1 MGGLPHITIGFIL
14 FYKQENM
21 HLTEREDFLATLNAR
36 FKSAAAGEGHCVY
49 VGGEAGIGKTSLVRE
64 FCRDKN
70 SNCKIY
76 YGTCDALFTPRP
88 LAAVYDIAWQ
98 ITPGVLQASAT
109 GIEDRAG
116 LFARLFNAL
125 SSEKETTI
133 IVFEDIHWAD
143 EATLDFIKFLARRI
157 TQLRCLFI
165 LTCRNDEIH
174 SRHPLKHLLGQL
186 QPDAFTRLLLTPFT
200 RAAVDKMAAVK
211 GTSGADVYAITG
223 GNPFY
228 VNEILASY
236 SPGIPDNIKDS
247 ILSVYNRQQAE
258 TKQAWQLLSLPPGG
272 LEITYLE
279 EINPEYTA
287 AIAQTLEAGILI
299 LKNGLLYFKHELYR
313 RTIEASLSPQ
323 ARTILN
329 KQLLNLFLVHFDGK
343 NGTERIIH
351 HAKNAQVYNVV
362 TQFAPL
368 AAKQA
373 AAVGAHIEAAKLYF
387 SAIEY
392 SNGAGDV
399 LLVQLYQQY
408 AYECYLTNQ
417 TKEAIVYTAKAL
429 GLWQAKNDIEN
440 TGNCLRFLSRLWWF
454 EGNRKN
460 AEQFGQQAVE
470 LLDSQPLSRAQAMA
484 YSNMAQLK
492 MLSYQDEECIYW
504 GEKALAVA
512 RAIGD
517 EEVVSHALNNIGR
530 TYMRT
535 IAFMQ
540 KGKHLLQ
547 QSLEIA
553 TRNTYHEHA
562 ARAYT
567 NLGSSGI
574 DIKDYVF
581 AETILDEGIRYCEE
595 RNLDSW
601 TSYMQSCMARLKLE
615 TGYWQ
620 DACCIAEALLKNEG
634 QPPIN
639 KINLLTVTAAVKMR
653 TGGKDAQPLLKQAQA
668 MAMEAFELQRM
679 LPVACAL
686 FEYEWLTGIPVIETS
701 ELNSIITLIGQ
712 HGNAWEGNEFAFWLQ
727 KARQQQLPVAPKMAG
742 AVLDS
747 NAGITE
753 TAHLWRS
760 PGCPYNHAMAIFEEE
775 GEDGKR
781 AAISIMQ
788 KLGAGAV
795 CEKLK
800 QDMRTAGIKKIPRG
814 MRKSTG
820 ENIALL
826 TGREVDVL
834 QLLQEGLQNKEIAS
848 RLYISAKTVDHHIT
862 SLLFKLDAK
871 TRIQAVR
878 NALKLNIIQP
888 QVSEKQA

>member
-1 MGGLPHITIGFIL
+1 MGGLPHIAVGL
-14 FYKQENM
+14 APFYNQHCM
-21 HLTEREDFLATLNAR
+21 QLTERDDFLAVLNAR
-36 FKSAAAGEGHCVY
+36 FKPAAAGEGHCVY

-70 SNCKIY
+70 ANCKIY

-98 ITPGVLQASAT
+98 INPAVLQANAT
-109 GIEDRAG
+109 GMEDRAA
-116 LFARLFNAL
+116 LFARLFYAL
-125 SSEKETTI
+125 SIERETTI

-186 QPDAFTRLLLTPFT
+186 QPDAFTRLLLTPFS
-200 RAAVDKMAAVK
+200 RAAVEKMAALK
-211 GTSGADVYAITG
+211 GTSGTDVYAITG

-247 ILSVYNRQQAE
+247 ILSVFDRQDAA

-272 LEITYLE
+272 LEIAYLE
-279 EINPEYTA
+279 EIHPQYTA
-287 AIAQTLEAGILI
+287 AIGQTLEAGILM
-299 LKNGLLYFKHELYR
+299 LKNGLLFFKHELYR
-313 RTIEASLSPQ
+313 RTVEASLSPSE
-323 ARTILN
+323 RTLLN
-329 KQLLNLFLVHFDGK
+329 KQLLDLFLAHFDGQ

-351 HAKNAQVYNVV
+351 HAKNAQAYQVV
-362 TQFAPL
+362 VQYAPL

-387 SAIEY
+387 TAIEY
-392 SNGAGDV
+392 CQGAAAA
-399 LLVQLYQQY
+399 LLLQLYEQY

-429 GLWQAKNDIEN
+429 ALWQAKNDIEN
-440 TGNCLRFLSRLWWF
+440 TGNSLRFLSRLWWF
-454 EGNRKN
+454 EGHRKN

-470 LLDSQPLSRAQAMA
+470 LLESQPSTRAKAMA

-492 MLSYQDEECIYW
+492 MLSYQDEECIFW

-512 RAIGD
+512 RTIGD
-517 EEVVSHALNNIGR
+517 DEVVSHALNNLGR

-535 IAFMQ
+535 NAFMQ
-540 KGKHLLQ
+540 KGKDLLQ

-553 TRNTYHEHA
+553 TKNAYHEHV

-567 NLGSSGI
+567 NLGSTGI

-581 AETILDEGIRYCEE
+581 AEAVLAEGIQYCEE

-601 TSYMQSCMARLKLE
+601 TNYMLSCMARLKLE
-615 TGYWQ
+615 NGSWQ
-620 DACCIAEALLKNEG
+620 EAYGIAEALLKNEG

-639 KINLLTVTAAVKMR
+639 KINLLTVMAIIKMR
-653 TGGKDAQPLLKQAQA
+653 TAGPGAEPLLKQAQA

-686 FEYEWLTGIPVIETS
+686 LEYEWLTGIPVIETS
-701 ELNSIITLIGQ
+701 ELTSITRLVGL
-712 HGNAWEGNEFAFWLQ
+712 HGNAMEFNELVFWLD
-727 KARQQQLPVAPKMAG
+727 KARQQTITDPLSKAG
-742 AVLDS
+742 AFGEDGSTLGTGD
-747 NAGITE
+747 IWHCE
-753 TAHLWRS
+753 
-760 PGCPYNHAMAIFEEE
+760 GCPYNHAIVLFEGGEE
-775 GEDGKR
+775 DKR
-781 AAISIMQ
+781 AAIAMMQ
-788 KLGAGAV
+788 KLGAVVVG
-795 CEKLK
+795 EKLK
-800 QDMRTAGIKKIPRG
+800 QDMRAAGIKKIPRG
-814 MRKSTG
+814 VRKSTG

-826 TGREVDVL
+826 TEREVEVL
-834 QLLQEGLQNKEIAS
+834 RLLQEGLQNKEIAS
-848 RLYISAKTVDHHIT
+848 RLFISAKTVDRHTT

-871 TRIQAVR
+871 TRLQAVG
-878 NALKLNIIQP
+878 NAIKLNIIHP
-888 QVSEKQA
+888 QVPAKQV

>member
-1 MGGLPHITIGFIL
+1 M
-14 FYKQENM
+14 
-21 HLTEREDFLATLNAR
+21 
-36 FKSAAAGEGHCVY
+36 Y

-64 FCRDKN
+64 FCRDKTA
-70 SNCKIY
+70 NCKIY

-98 ITPGVLQASAT
+98 INPGVLQANAT
-109 GIEDRAG
+109 GIENRAG
-116 LFARLFNAL
+116 LFARLFYAL
-125 SSEKETTI
+125 SIEKETTI

-186 QPDAFTRLLLTPFT
+186 QPDAFTRLLLTPFS
-200 RAAVDKMAAVK
+200 REAVDKMAAVK
-211 GTSGADVYAITG
+211 GSRGADVYAITG

-247 ILSVYNRQQAE
+247 ILSVYDRQDAE
-258 TKQAWQLLSLPPGG
+258 TKKAWQLLSLPPGG
-272 LEITYLE
+272 LEIACLE
-279 EINPEYTA
+279 EINPLYTA

-299 LKNGLLYFKHELYR
+299 LKNGLLFFKHELYR
-313 RTIEASLSPQ
+313 RTIEASLSPS
-323 ARTILN
+323 ARILLN
-329 KQLLNLFLVHFDGK
+329 KQLLNLFLAHFDGE

-362 TQFAPL
+362 IQFAPL

-392 SNGAGDV
+392 SQGADAD

-429 GLWQAKNDIEN
+429 ALWQAKNDIEN
-440 TGNCLRFLSRLWWF
+440 TGNSLRFLSRLWWF
-454 EGNRKN
+454 EGHRKN

-470 LLDSQPLSRAQAMA
+470 LLESQPSSRAKAMA

-504 GEKALAVA
+504 GEKALTVA
-512 RAIGD
+512 KAIGD
-517 EEVVSHALNNIGR
+517 DEVVSHALNNIGR
-530 TYMRT
+530 TYMRAS
-535 IAFMQ
+535 AFMQ
-540 KGKHLLQ
+540 KGKDLLE

-553 TRNTYHEHA
+553 TRNAYHEHV

-567 NLGSSGI
+567 NLGSTGI

-581 AETILDEGIRYCEE
+581 AKAILEEGIRYCEE

-601 TSYMQSCMARLKLE
+601 TNYMLSCMARLKLE
-615 TGYWQ
+615 TGNWQ
-620 DACCIAEALLKNEG
+620 EACGIAEALLKNEG

-639 KINLLTVTAAVKMR
+639 KINLLTVIAAVKMR
-653 TGGKDAQPLLKQAQA
+653 TGGQGADPLLKQAQA

-686 FEYEWLTGIPVIETS
+686 LEYEWLTGIPIIEAG
-701 ELNSIITLIGQ
+701 ELNSIIELIAL
-712 HGNAWEGNEFAFWLQ
+712 HGNEWEWNELAFWLQ
-727 KARQQQLPVAPKMAG
+727 KARQQKISAPIRKEN
-742 AVLDS
+742 VLDDS
-747 NAGITE
+747 GSMLK
-753 TAHLWRS
+753 TADLWHN
-760 PGCPYNHAMAIFEEE
+760 PGCPYNHAMVLFEAGEE
-775 GEDGKR
+775 DKK
-781 AAISIMQ
+781 AAIAIMQ
-788 KLGAGAV
+788 KLGAVVV

-800 QDMRTAGIKKIPRG
+800 QDMRAAGIKKIPRG
-814 MRKSTG
+814 IRKSTG

-834 QLLQEGLQNKEIAS
+834 QLLQEGLQNKEIAA

-878 NALKLNIIQP
+878 NALKLKVIQP
-888 QVSEKQA
+888 QVPAKQV